1 MKELLSWRY
10 WLSNRWIGY
19 EVHGKARWMNW
30 WERRRFF
37 KRRNDG
43 LVFGYGRRI
52 SRAESFKNLALIAPT
67 GSGKTTRFVI
77 PNLLALEGSA
87 VVTDPSGEIYRATAG
102 HLARR
107 GFRVEV
113 IQPADVGHSLR
124 FNPLAYLSGHQELG
138 ELARTL
144 AEYGNRGEGE
154 SGGEAFWAHGAAD
167 ILSIGLH
174 ALQNVADPRYR
185 NLGNLRWMLNHFG
198 HSGEGIREF
207 LGRHLDARMRA
218 EFLGF
223 VHQDP
228 KVIASVLSTARAGLL
243 LWNDPEICR
252 LTASDNVGVRELRK
266 RKTVVYLIVPE
277 SRIPY
282 FSLVVNLFYR
292 ACFRECLEHWDEHEY
307 RGGRLLPVYFFLDEF
322 GNLGKIP
329 HFETMITT
337 LRKRAC
343 CISLILQQ
351 PSQLQALYGQKKAE
365 SILGGGCASK
375 LYLAGLDPQ
384 TALDVERQLGT
395 ETVAELAYGESTHRL
410 GKPLL
415 RAEEIRRMPG
425 KRGILI
431 SGRERPAYLKLP
443 ACYEVRPW
451 ARAMQTPPPPFP
463 GEKDAEVDVGAAVRK
478 THPHTANN
486 TEHEREWLLPFRT
499 EGSASE
505 AAPVAV

>member
-1 MKELLSWRY
+1 MKELRSLRY
-10 WLSNRWIGY
+10 WLFKEWKGR

-30 WERRRFF
+30 WERRGFF
-37 KRRNDG
+37 GKRHDG
-43 LVFGYGRRI
+43 LVFGPGRRI
-52 SRAESFKNLALIAPT
+52 SRTESFKNLALIAPT

-77 PNLLALEGSA
+77 PNLLSLEGSA

-102 HLARR
+102 HLAGR
-107 GFRVEV
+107 GFHIEV
-113 IQPADVGHSLR
+113 LQPAEVGRSLR
-124 FNPLAYLSGHQELG
+124 FNPLAYLQGHQALG

-144 AEYGNRGEGE
+144 AQYGNQGEGDG
-154 SGGEAFWAHGAAD
+154 GGEAFWTHGAAD

-185 NLGNLRWMLNHFG
+185 TLGNLRWLLNHFG
-198 HSGEGIREF
+198 HAGEGITGF

-252 LTASDNVGVRELRK
+252 LTAADSVGVRELRQ

-282 FSLVVNLFYR
+282 FSLILNLFYR
-292 ACFRECLEHWDEHEY
+292 ACFRECLEHWDEAAY
-307 RGGRLLPVYFFLDEF
+307 RAGRLLPVYFFLDEF

-351 PSQLQALYGQKKAE
+351 PAQLQAIYGPKRAE

-384 TALDVERQLGT
+384 TALEVERQLGT
-395 ETVAELAYGESTHRL
+395 ETVAELAWGENTRRL

-415 RAEEIRRMPG
+415 RAEEVRRMPAR
-425 KRGILI
+425 RGILI
-431 SGRERPAYLKLP
+431 SGRERPVYVKLP
-443 ACYEVRPW
+443 ACYEVPAWRQ
-451 ARAMQTPPPPFP
+451 AMETPPPPLP
-463 GEKDAEVDVGAAVRK
+463 GSDDDPATDTEPEPYLPLTAAADGA
-478 THPHTANN
+478 HPG
-486 TEHEREWLLPFRT
+486 RP
-499 EGSASE
+499 S
-505 AAPVAV
+505 AAPVGAVQV